1 MSVKACAVYKW
12 RIKKGEKYYAYLLG
26 SPSTTI
32 CWTDKRDNYLLF
44 IDGKPVESF
53 ENGDDAKNAYKK
65 IKSS

>member
-53 ENGDDAKNAYKK
+53 ETTEGAKKGYEK
-65 IKSS
+65 IRA

>member
-1 MSVKACAVYKW
+1 MNAKGCAVYKW
-12 RIKKGEKYYAYLLG
+12 RIKKGEKYYAYLVG

-53 ENGDDAKNAYKK
+53 ETGEDAKKGYEK
-65 IKSS
+65 IKST